1 MNPGSARTIALAQ
14 CFKPIP
20 YEIEQHRNEP
30 WQVLALLP
38 LLNNGSEQVHI
49 ILCFY
54 LAALVPVLTYHFI
67 KTLSRL
73 YAEQTS
79 YSCPHNDE
87 QF

>member
-1 MNPGSARTIALAQ
+1 MLQANN
-14 CFKPIP
+14 
-20 YEIEQHRNEP
+20 RNEP

-38 LLNNGSEQVHI
+38 LLNNGSEQVQI

-54 LAALVPVLTYHFI
+54 LSALVPVLTYHFI